1 MKISRRSFAR
11 KTLVVAAA
19 AAVLPI
25 AAAEVPS
32 TSLGAGAATTPNA
45 EVEARIQWILTKYGA
60 HLNDAER
67 ADIRRIVSGGQAGIE
82 TMREYALENATEPA
96 ERFRIYRGTAK
107 R

>member
-11 KTLVVAAA
+11 KTLVAAAA
-19 AAVLPI
+19 AAVMPI
-25 AAAEVPS
+25 EAAQVPS
-32 TSLGAGAATTPNA
+32 TSLGEGPAATPNA

-67 ADIRRIVSGGQAGIE
+67 ADIRRIISGGQAGIE
-82 TMREYALENATEPA
+82 AMRNYALENATEPA
-96 ERFRIYRGTAK
+96 ERFPIYRRTAK